1 MTVRVVQAMRFGGPE
16 VLVAAEAPDLVPGP
30 GQVLIDVA
38 VAPVLFLDTQI
49 RRGAAQDWFPARP
62 PYVPGAGVAGR
73 VTSGGEGVDG
83 RWVGRRV
90 VADAGGGYASQ
101 AIVREEQ
108 LIEVPGGVDL
118 PVAAALLHDGRTAL
132 GLADAAA
139 LSPGAWVLVLSAA
152 GGLGI
157 LLVQLARAAGA
168 RVIGAARGKQKL
180 DLATEMGAEVVVDYA
195 DPTWPE
201 LVRTATGGAGPG
213 VVFDGAGGKLGQAA
227 FGVIAPG
234 GRLFAYGTPSGGF
247 AEIDPHEAERRAVT
261 VRGIELV
268 QFAPEEGRRLTER
281 ALTEAAAGRITPLV
295 GQTFPLER
303 AADAHRAIEARD
315 AVGKTLLLI

>member
-16 VLVAAEAPDLVPGP
+16 VLMAAEVPDPVPGP
-30 GQVLIDVA
+30 GQVVIEVA

-62 PYVPGAGVAGR
+62 PYVPGVGVAGR
-73 VTSGGEGVDG
+73 GISGGEGVDG

-90 VADAGGGYASQ
+90 VTDADGGYASR

-139 LSPGAWVLVLSAA
+139 LPPGAWVLVLSAA

-168 RVIGAARGKQKL
+168 RASRGGRGQRARGL
-180 DLATEMGAEVVVDYA
+180 SWEVRAEV
-195 DPTWPE
+195 
-201 LVRTATGGAGPG
+201 LV
-213 VVFDGAGGKLGQAA
+213 
-227 FGVIAPG
+227 
-234 GRLFAYGTPSGGF
+234 
-247 AEIDPHEAERRAVT
+247 
-261 VRGIELV
+261 
-268 QFAPEEGRRLTER
+268 
-281 ALTEAAAGRITPLV
+281 
-295 GQTFPLER
+295 
-303 AADAHRAIEARD
+303 
-315 AVGKTLLLI
+315 

>member
-1 MTVRVVQAMRFGGPE
+1 
-16 VLVAAEAPDLVPGP
+16 
-30 GQVLIDVA
+30 
-38 VAPVLFLDTQI
+38 
-49 RRGAAQDWFPARP
+49 
-62 PYVPGAGVAGR
+62 
-73 VTSGGEGVDG
+73 
-83 RWVGRRV
+83 
-90 VADAGGGYASQ
+90 
-101 AIVREEQ
+101 
-108 LIEVPGGVDL
+108 
-118 PVAAALLHDGRTAL
+118 
-132 GLADAAA
+132 
-139 LSPGAWVLVLSAA
+139 VLSAA

-180 DLATEMGAEVVVDYA
+180 DLATETGAEVVVDYA
-195 DPTWPE
+195 EPTWPE
-201 LVRTATGGAGPG
+201 LVRIATGGGGPG

-234 GRLFAYGTPSGGF
+234 ARLFAYGTPSGGF

-268 QFAPEEGRRLTER
+268 QFALEEGKRLTER
-281 ALTEAAAGRITPLV
+281 ALTEAAAGRITPV
-295 GQTFPLER
+295 IGQTFPLER

>member
-1 MTVRVVQAMRFGGPE
+1 MAVRVVQAMRFGGPE
-16 VLVAAEAPDLVPGP
+16 VLMAAEAPDPVPGP
-30 GQVLIDVA
+30 GQVVIDVA
-38 VAPVLFLDTQI
+38 VAPVLFLGTQI
-49 RRGAAQDWFPARP
+49 RRGAARDWFPARP
-62 PYVPGAGVAGR
+62 PYVPGVGVAGR
-73 VTSGGEGVDG
+73 VISGGEGVDG

-90 VADAGGGYASQ
+90 VTDADGGYASQ

-118 PVAAALLHDGRTAL
+118 RVAAALLHDGRTAL

-168 RVIGAARGKQKL
+168 RVIGATRGKQKL

-201 LVRTATGGAGPG
+201 LVHNATGGAGPG
-213 VVFDGAGGKLGQAA
+213 VVFDGAGGKLGLAA
-227 FGVIAPG
+227 FGVIPPG
-234 GRLFAYGTPSGGF
+234 GRFFAYGTPGGGF

-268 QFAPEEGRRLTER
+268 QFALEEGKRLTER
-281 ALTEAAAGRITPLV
+281 ALTEAAAGRITPV
-295 GQTFPLER
+295 IGQTFPLER

-315 AVGKTLLLI
+315 VVGKTLLLI

>member
-1 MTVRVVQAMRFGGPE
+1 MRFGGPE
-16 VLVAAEAPDLVPGP
+16 VLMAAEVPDPVPGP
-30 GQVLIDVA
+30 GQVVIEVA

-62 PYVPGAGVAGR
+62 PYVPGVGVAGR
-73 VTSGGEGVDG
+73 VIRGGKGVDG

-90 VADAGGGYASQ
+90 VSDTDGGYASR

-118 PVAAALLHDGRTAL
+118 RAAAALLHDGRTAL

-139 LSPGAWVLVLSAA
+139 LPPGAWVLVLSAA

-168 RVIGAARGKQKL
+168 RVIGATRGKQKL

-201 LVRTATGGAGPG
+201 LVHNATGGAGPG
-213 VVFDGAGGKLGQAA
+213 VVFDGAGGKLGLAA
-227 FGVIAPG
+227 FGVIPPG
-234 GRLFAYGTPSGGF
+234 GRFFAYGTPGGGF

-268 QFAPEEGRRLTER
+268 QFALEEGKRLTER
-281 ALTEAAAGRITPLV
+281 ALTEAAAGRITPV
-295 GQTFPLER
+295 IGQTFPLER

-315 AVGKTLLLI
+315 VVGKTLLLI